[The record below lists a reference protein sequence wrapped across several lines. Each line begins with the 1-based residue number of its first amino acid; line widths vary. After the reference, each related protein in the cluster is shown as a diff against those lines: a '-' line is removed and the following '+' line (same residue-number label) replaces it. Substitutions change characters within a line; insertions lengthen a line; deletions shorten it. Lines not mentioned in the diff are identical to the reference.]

1 MAKDVAVEPERLST
15 WDSIKV
21 YGERRV
27 FVAGLP
33 GAGAQPDRNRRRD
46 LAARDRLA
54 EQP

>member
-27 FVAGLP
+27 FVMLLLGFSAGMPNLLIFDTLS
-33 GAGAQPDRNRRRD
+33 A
-46 LAARDRLA
+46 
-54 EQP
+54 